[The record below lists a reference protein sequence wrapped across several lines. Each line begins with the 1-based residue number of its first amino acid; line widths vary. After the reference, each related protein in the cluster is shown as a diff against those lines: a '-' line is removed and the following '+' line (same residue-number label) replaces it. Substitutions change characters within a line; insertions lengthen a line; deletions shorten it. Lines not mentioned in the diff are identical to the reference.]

1 MLKEV
6 EQQEDQWEERKYR
19 EETLE
24 VYNYKRAAVHYLEAA
39 IHNGNT
45 MIEFTDHAHQL
56 GTTNLTDVAKVP
68 REIASELYE
77 VAQVIKQ

>member
-1 MLKEV
+1 LKEV

-24 VYNYKRAAVHYLEAA
+24 VFNYKRAAVHYLEAA

-56 GTTNLTDVAKVP
+56 GTANLTEVAKVP